1 MKSTFEN
8 IQAFIT
14 FKHLRCIHWN
24 KWPLSERAGRLEGG
38 GRGDREG
45 GRAAKILNMK
55 RKRNSD
61 YNYYCQFM
69 WTGIKYQS
77 TQFYSCLGKR
87 SSERPP
93 EKSSCSVTEL
103 VSCSHLVPSFTVGSA
118 WKTNENCTER
128 MYIDVDVNTRLLIIS
143 FTILTCLDIG
153 VGLQGR
159 AGPCLQIEKDVLFPP
174 YCQ

>member
-1 MKSTFEN
+1 
-8 IQAFIT
+8 
-14 FKHLRCIHWN
+14 
-24 KWPLSERAGRLEGG
+24 
-38 GRGDREG
+38 
-45 GRAAKILNMK
+45 
-55 RKRNSD
+55 
-61 YNYYCQFM
+61 M

-174 YCQ
+174 YCQSVLYPLIPKHDKVHLVHCVPFFRPSTPTLFSSQLKIYFWNIW